1 MGWDGIGFT
10 VGMVSPMMI
19 NYVGW
24 QLKSSSSSEDHEQG
38 LVGWIM
44 KRLLSV
50 RTINDKKYGEKQI
63 FTASRLPSGEN
74 ATASNASPRLWGRK
88 LLYTSTSFISSFI
101 WYDIS
106 WYIYYGL
113 CLISTCRELKGFQ
126 NLPEVYAL
134 CFQGCQG
141 EVLHPWCQ
149 PILRSLRSNIMIDDW
164 YDP

>member
-19 NYVGW
+19 NDVGW

-50 RTINDKKYGEKQI
+50 RTINDKKYGEKKI

-149 PILRSLRSNIMIDDW
+149 PILRSLRSNITIDII
-164 YDP
+164 